1 MQEIKIEVDENI
13 IKEEKIDAP
22 ETISYEEKLRLMNAI
37 AKPIASKK
45 LTKKIYKCIKKAS
58 KHKTYLRNG
67 LKDVQKHLRKGETG
81 LVVFAGDVYPIEIMC
96 HLPIVC
102 EDKNIPYCFTPSRL
116 DIGTAMGVKRGS
128 LMVLIKE
135 HLDYKDLY
143 DEIKSAMIT
152 LSTPL

>member
-1 MQEIKIEVDENI
+1 MEVDESI
-13 IKEEKIDAP
+13 VKEENVDAL
-22 ETISYEEKLRLMNAI
+22 EGMSYEEKLELVNPI
-37 AKPIASKK
+37 AKPMAPKK

-67 LKDVQKHLRKGETG
+67 LKDVQKHLRKGEKG

-102 EDKNIPYCFTPSRL
+102 EDKSIPYCFTPSRL
-116 DIGTAMGVKRGS
+116 DIGTAMGVKHGS
-128 LMVLIKE
+128 LMVLVKE
-135 HLDYKDLY
+135 HAAYKDLY
-143 DEIKSAMIT
+143 DEIKNAMIT

>member
-1 MQEIKIEVDENI
+1 MEEVKMEVDESI
-13 IKEEKIDAP
+13 VKEENVDAP
-22 ETISYEEKLRLMNAI
+22 EGLSYEEKLQLVNAI
-37 AKPIASKK
+37 AKPMAPKK

-96 HLPIVC
+96 HLPVVC
-102 EDKNIPYCFTPSRL
+102 EDKSIPYCFTPSRL

-128 LMVLIKE
+128 LMVLVKE
-135 HLDYKDLY
+135 HQDYKDLY

>member
-1 MQEIKIEVDENI
+1 MQSI
-13 IKEEKIDAP
+13 I
-22 ETISYEEKLRLMNAI
+22 TNISYF
-37 AKPIASKK
+37 S
-45 LTKKIYKCIKKAS
+45 
-58 KHKTYLRNG
+58 
-67 LKDVQKHLRKGETG
+67 

-96 HLPIVC
+96 HLPVVC

-135 HLDYKDLY
+135 HPDYKDLY
-143 DEIKSAMIT
+143 DEVKNAMIT

>member
-1 MQEIKIEVDENI
+1 MQEEIKMEVDKS
-13 IKEEKIDAP
+13 IKEESSDAP
-22 ETISYEEKLRLMNAI
+22 EMSYEERLELVNAI
-37 AKPIASKK
+37 AKPMASKK

-102 EDKNIPYCFTPSRL
+102 EDKNIPFCFTPSRL
-116 DIGTAMGVKRGS
+116 DIGTAMNVKRGS

-135 HLDYKDLY
+135 HPDYKDLY
-143 DEIKSAMIT
+143 DEVKSAMIT

>member
-1 MQEIKIEVDENI
+1 MDESI
-13 IKEEKIDAP
+13 VKEENIDAP
-22 ETISYEEKLRLMNAI
+22 EISYEEKLQLVNAI
-37 AKPIASKK
+37 AKPIAPKK

-143 DEIKSAMIT
+143 DEVKSAMIT